1 MKNLK
6 AKINSNLMVDILL
19 DYIACS
25 VRIALLKKYWSHS
38 LCFLQIY
45 GHTHVETNE
54 TNTSQ
59 YRVTS

>member
-1 MKNLK
+1 
-6 AKINSNLMVDILL
+6 MVDILL

-25 VRIALLKKYWSHS
+25 VRIALSKKYWSHS
-38 LCFLQIY
+38 LCFCFLQIY

-59 YRVTS
+59 YRVAS

>member
-1 MKNLK
+1 
-6 AKINSNLMVDILL
+6 MVDILL